1 MQIGGEGGG
10 LSEATSL
17 LHGVG
22 PTFADRP
29 PARLRHSLP
38 RVVGGGS
45 VKTRLT
51 RLLRF
56 YLLDGFSHHIPTI
69 IKPAKVSC
77 L

>member
-1 MQIGGEGGG
+1 M
-10 LSEATSL
+10 SEATSL

-29 PARLRHSLP
+29 PAHISDTP
-38 RVVGGGS
+38 SPDDSGEGVS
-45 VKTRLT
+45 KTRLT